1 MADLLRFTFGAAEA
15 DAKSGEFSASVASS
29 FQPPHSRV
37 ETSAQHEEISPVNK
51 PDGVTNLSLLRP
63 DAASTISSSSL
74 TSLSDAQWFRTVED
88 LLSRV
93 DRIQETFKRVHVVSC
108 LQNVCA
114 CAVWLF
120 HDRGYCHGCSQP
132 VDN

>member
-1 MADLLRFTFGAAEA
+1 MADLPRFTFGAAEA

-37 ETSAQHEEISPVNK
+37 EISAQHEEISPVNK
-51 PDGVTNLSLLRP
+51 PDGATNLSLQ
-63 DAASTISSSSL
+63 DDASTISASSL
-74 TSLSDAQWFRTVED
+74 TSLSDAQLFTTVED

-108 LQNVCA
+108 LQNVC
-114 CAVWLF
+114 L
-120 HDRGYCHGCSQP
+120 CS
-132 VDN
+132 VVVL

>member
-1 MADLLRFTFGAAEA
+1 MIEGILEPGGILSTNLRFGLNLE
-15 DAKSGEFSASVASS
+15 
-29 FQPPHSRV
+29 

-93 DRIQETFKRVHVVSC
+93 DRIQETFKRVHVVPC
-108 LQNVCA
+108 LQNVC
-114 CAVWLF
+114 L
-120 HDRGYCHGCSQP
+120 CS
-132 VDN
+132 VVVS